1 MEITDF
7 EIRVGYFAEDNNKS
21 SDKKI
26 IGYAFV
32 NLLEP
37 SKVYCKKFEK
47 DYGFRLVLNKDGFL
61 VNRELGLMPKLKL
74 IPELKLMSELRPR
87 KRNTNVFNTDG
98 EIIVS
103 SDIPLVID
111 HYIYEKET
119 TDISYLYRELPI
131 KLKFLLGR
139 IEPMHE
145 KISLD
150 SFTQVIEEDVIPEH
164 RNIDAEA
171 FEKIRDKYCNFK
183 LSGDFIVIN
192 NCCYIYNNLNYKFSG
207 DVILDSDCK
216 HFDVY
221 SDKNIPY
228 EVKSIVFPKG
238 IKSCSRKV
246 FNSFNYKDVSFYF
259 SKHTSRG
266 ILANMLGFN
275 LQKCLYLNEYQ
286 FKNYL
291 NKVISDN
298 FNFNFY

>member
-1 MEITDF
+1 MVVLFMEITDF
-7 EIRVGYFAEDNNKS
+7 EIRIGYFAEDNNKS

-37 SKVYCKKFEK
+37 SEVYCKKFEK
-47 DYGFRLVLNKDGFL
+47 GYGFGLVLNKDGFL
-61 VNRELGLMPKLKL
+61 VDPKLEL
-74 IPELKLMSELRPR
+74 IPGFKLMSELRHR
-87 KRNTNVFNTDG
+87 KRNANVFNTNG

-103 SDIPLVID
+103 SDIPLVIGR
-111 HYIYEKET
+111 YMYEKQT

-131 KLKFLLGR
+131 KLKFSLGR
-139 IEPMHE
+139 IEPMYE

-164 RNIDAEA
+164 CNIDADA
-171 FEKIRDKYCNFK
+171 FEKIRDNYCNFNT
-183 LSGDFIVIN
+183 LGDCIVIN
-192 NCCYIYNNLNYKFSG
+192 NCCYIYNNLSYRFSG

-221 SDKNIPY
+221 TDKNIPY
-228 EVKSIVFPKG
+228 EVKSIVFPNG

-291 NKVISDN
+291 NKVTSDN

>member
-7 EIRVGYFAEDNNKS
+7 EIRIGYFAEDKNKY
-21 SDKKI
+21 SDKNI

-37 SKVYCKKFEK
+37 SKVYCKKFET
-47 DYGFRLVLNKDGFL
+47 DYDFGLILNKDGFL
-61 VNRELGLMPKLKL
+61 VNRELGLMLELKL
-74 IPELKLMSELRPR
+74 IPELKLMSELRHR
-87 KRNTNVFNTDG
+87 KRNANVFNTNG
-98 EIIVS
+98 EIIVN
-103 SDIPLVID
+103 SDIPLVIGR
-111 HYIYEKET
+111 YMYEKQT

-131 KLKFLLGR
+131 KLKFSLGS
-139 IEPMHE
+139 IEPMYE

-164 RNIDAEA
+164 CNIDAEA

-183 LSGDFIVIN
+183 TLGDCIVIN
-192 NCCYIYNNLNYKFSG
+192 NCCYIYNNLSYGFNG
-207 DVILDSDCK
+207 DVILDSNCK

-221 SDKNIPY
+221 TDKNIPY

-259 SKHTSRG
+259 SKYTSRG
-266 ILANMLGFN
+266 ILASMIGFN
-275 LQKCLYLNEYQ
+275 LQKCVELNEYQ

-291 NKVISDN
+291 NKITSDN